1 MGTSSG
7 GAGRYQIIVRGE
19 CGDMLAAAIEGL
31 AVEARPGSTCVVA
44 SVRDDSEFY
53 GLLDRFQDLA
63 LQPVSL
69 NEIDGGPDDLTGP
82 PVTPRGDPAPGTG

>member
-53 GLLDRFQDLA
+53 GLLDRFQDFA
-63 LQPVSL
+63 LHITSL
-69 NEIDGGPDDLTGP
+69 TELDPGG
-82 PVTPRGDPAPGTG
+82 